1 MKDNFLR
8 RLIFRLVGQIIASL
22 LLTVPAVFVTAAVAA
37 QLENQLPIIGDIIS
51 AILRAFNS
59 TFLIAAAAFFYFI
72 LFMVIFNIGRFR
84 YTVRMIESVRRI
96 SQGQFNEKVPV
107 QKGSELGDLA
117 GYINTFVTQL
127 NESLEDERRAEQTKN
142 ELITNVSH
150 DLRTPLTSI
159 LGYLGLVEQD
169 RYRDEVELRHYV
181 GIAYDKAQR
190 LNVLINDLFE
200 YTRMRYD
207 AVPLY
212 GMKLNLVELLAQL
225 LEQYR
230 LPLAQNGMEGT
241 LRHEENA
248 IPIYGDPNKLVRVFE
263 NLVENAMVYGKEGRR
278 IDIAAY
284 RAGAEAV
291 VEVANYGEPI
301 PTVDLPHIFDRFYR
315 VEKSRAEHTGGSG
328 LGLAIV
334 KSIVD
339 RHGGTIT
346 VSSDSSRTCFYVR
359 LPISAAQ

>member
-8 RLIFRLVGQIIASL
+8 RLILRLVGQIVASL
-22 LLTVPAVFVTAAVAA
+22 LLSFPAVFVTAAVAV
-37 QLENQLPIIGDIIS
+37 QLENQLPIIGDIIRVVIN
-51 AILRAFNS
+51 ILNE
-59 TFLIAAAAFFYFI
+59 TFLLAFVMLFYFI
-72 LFMVIFNIGRFR
+72 LFMIIFNIGRFR
-84 YTVRMIESVRRI
+84 YTARMIESVRRI

-107 QKGSELGDLA
+107 QKGNELGDLA
-117 GYINTFVTQL
+117 GYINTFVAQL
-127 NESLEDERRAEQTKN
+127 NQSLEDERRAEQTKN

-181 GIAYDKAQR
+181 QIAYDKSQR

-230 LPLAQNGMEGT
+230 LPLSQNGMEGT
-241 LRHEENA
+241 LHHEENA
-248 IPIYGDPNKLVRVFE
+248 IPIHGDPNKLVRVFE
-263 NLVENAMVYGKEGRR
+263 NLVENAMVYGKDGKR
-278 IDIAAY
+278 IDIVVY
-284 RAGAEAV
+284 RAGEEAV
-291 VEVANYGEPI
+291 VEVANYGDPI
-301 PTVDLPHIFDRFYR
+301 PTLDVPHIFDRFYR

-346 VSSDSSRTCFYVR
+346 VNSDSTRTCFYIR
-359 LPISAAQ
+359 LPISA